1 MNVVLTNDS
10 GELLVN
16 YNKIVPCGSIVNY
29 SGDSSPNG
37 WLICDGSEISKTTY
51 SNLFSVIGTKYGSAS
66 NINNFKLPDLGER
79 LPIGYKSGTNNLGNT
94 GGNNSITLNT
104 TQMPS
109 HTHMGTSE
117 ASGTHTHTGTSD
129 ASGAH
134 IHTGT
139 SDTNGSHSHTITDP
153 GHTHSQTT
161 INDDFNNSGS
171 NPPGFSSD
179 SAGSRTWNN
188 ISTATTGI
196 SINEN
201 GSHSHAFT
209 TASNGSHNHAFTT
222 ASNGSHIHAF
232 TTGTTGGGESIDIRN
247 RYIVLNY
254 IIKI

>member
-1 MNVVLTNDS
+1 MNLTLTNES

-37 WLICDGSEISKTTY
+37 WLICDGSEISKTIY
-51 SNLFSVIGTKYGSAS
+51 SNLFSVIGTKYGSAA
-66 NINNFKLPDLGER
+66 NNNNFKLPDLGER

-109 HTHMGTSE
+109 HTHSGTSDTNG
-117 ASGTHTHTGTSD
+117 SHTHTGTSD
-129 ASGAH
+129 A
-134 IHTGT
+134 
-139 SDTNGSHSHTITDP
+139 NGSHTHSITDP

-161 INDDFNNSGS
+161 VNDDFNNSGG
-171 NPPGFSSD
+171 NPPGFSAD
-179 SAGSRTWNN
+179 GAGSRTWNN
-188 ISTATTGI
+188 ISSATTGI
-196 SINEN
+196 SINAVD
-201 GSHSHAFT
+201 SHSHAFT
-209 TASNGSHNHAFTT
+209 TASNGSHSHAFTT
-222 ASNGSHIHAF
+222 AA
-232 TTGTTGGGESIDIRN
+232 TGGGESIDIRN